1 MGYDKIPRQKL
12 PISKKTKKWGEEC
25 VEAFIDLSDAGS
37 GYSKRRDELK
47 ILYDYYNG
55 VIDEADYRY
64 VLKPYGKSRKNFPS
78 EMRNYPIIKP
88 IIDLLLGEK
97 SKRPLNYTVTVQ
109 NSDTI
114 SKKEEA
120 KKEVIFKNLQMRF
133 MQAAQLE
140 GMQMGLSPEQI
151 AQENPMP
158 QHIAEMFEDSYVDQ
172 RAILGQ
178 KALNYVMQEQEVYDK
193 IQKAWFHYL
202 VSGEV
207 YTHRGVR
214 NGEPFYEVLNP
225 VDVDY
230 DLDPDLEFVEDGDWA
245 LTRKYAHASSVI
257 DLYYDSLSEQQILE
271 LEEPRHMETDVSFL
285 YAQSSNK
292 DVNAHRNRLLE
303 VVNVYWKSRKRIGF
317 VTYLD
322 PMTGSIEEK
331 EVADG
336 FRMPKELKDIGAV
349 LEWKWVNEVWE
360 GTRIDGRIYININPI
375 PNQRLSIDNP
385 SKCKLPIN
393 GRRYSDINASN
404 ISLVKLGI
412 PYQLNYNIYKYR
424 LELSIAKSKDIIA
437 QFDINMIP
445 KKWDMDKF
453 MYYVEGTGIAWVDY
467 NKEGIQLN
475 PQHQSVMDMSIK
487 TIQQYI
493 TLLESILVEWEK
505 ISGVSRQRQGEIGAY
520 EGKASSQQAIL
531 QSSHITEDLFRKF
544 ERMEQRDFQALLDYS
559 KEAWLT
565 GKKSM
570 YVMPDGTTDFLD
582 IDSMTHME
590 TNYGIFVSDA
600 GKDAEKLQN
609 IKGLTQAMMQNGAKP
624 GDIAEMLDSDSFS
637 QIKSNLKKAD
647 RMAAQLEQAQQQ
659 AQQEAQQQQVQMK
672 QMELE
677 AENIENEKDRQK
689 DIEIALI
696 NAESKQQA
704 ATGTESLQ
712 LEKMMR
718 EFEIKEK
725 ELELKELELMEK
737 SRGDQSKEE
746 IEREKNQITRELNEM
761 KRASDIENNE
771 AKRESEYIKR
781 DTANRDIQAKKDI
794 ADKQVEAKENDANKS
809 D

>member
-12 PISKKTKKWGEEC
+12 SITKKNKEWREKC
-25 VEAFIDLSDAGS
+25 VEAFIDLSSS
-37 GYSKRRDELK
+37 GASHNKQKDDMK

-55 VIDEADYRY
+55 VIDEADYKY

-109 NSDTI
+109 NSDSITI
-114 SKKEEA
+114 KEQQKQEA
-120 KKEVIFKNLQMRF
+120 IAINLRQKF
-133 MQAAQLE
+133 LQQVQA
-140 GMQMGLSPEQI
+140 MGVDIGANMDEIPT
-151 AQENPMP
+151 PK
-158 QHIAEMFEDSYVDQ
+158 HIADMFEMNYVDN
-172 RAILGQ
+172 RAVLGQ
-178 KALNYVMQEQEVYDK
+178 QAMNYIMQEQEVYDK

-202 VSGEV
+202 VTGEC

-214 NGEPFYEVLNP
+214 NNEPYYEILNP
-225 VDVDY
+225 LDVDY

-245 LTRKYAHASSVI
+245 LVRKYVHASTVI
-257 DLYYDSLSEQQILE
+257 DAYYDSLSEQEILE
-271 LEEPRHMETDVSFL
+271 LEEPRHSETDISFL
-285 YAQSSNK
+285 YANSSGK
-292 DVNAHRNRLLE
+292 DENAYRNRLIE
-303 VVNVYWKSRKRIGF
+303 VVNVYWKSRKKIGF
-317 VTYLD
+317 LTYFD
-322 PMTGSIEEK
+322 PETGEFEEIEVE
-331 EVADG
+331 DG
-336 FRMPKELKDIGAV
+336 FRMPAEIKDLGGK
-349 LEWKWVNEVWE
+349 LEFKWVNEVWE
-360 GTRIDGRIYININPI
+360 GTRIDGRIYVNINPI
-375 PNQRLSIDNP
+375 LNQRLSLENP

-393 GRRYSDINASN
+393 GRRYSDINSRN

-424 LELSIAKSKDIIA
+424 LELAIARSKDIIA

-487 TIQQYI
+487 TIGQYI
-493 TLLESILVEWEK
+493 TLLDSILVEWEK

-565 GKKSM
+565 GKRGM
-570 YVMPDGTTDFLD
+570 FVLPDGTTDFLD
-582 IDSMTHME
+582 INSLEYME
-590 TNYGIFVSDA
+590 SNFGIFVSDA
-600 GKDAEKLQN
+600 GKDQEKLQN

-624 GDIAEMLDSDSFS
+624 GDIAEMLDSDSFT
-637 QIKSNLKKAD
+637 QIKKNLKLADKAN
-647 RMAAQLEQAQQQ
+647 AELEQ
-659 AQQEAQQQQVQMK
+659 AQQEAQQQIQQQQLEAQQVQ
-672 QMELE
+672 LE
-677 AENIENEKDRQK
+677 ADMLEREKDRQK

-696 NAESKQQA
+696 SAEAKDNSGA
-704 ATGTESLQ
+704 NSLN
-712 LEKMMR
+712 LEKMIQD
-718 EFEIKEK
+718 F
-725 ELELKELELMEK
+725 ELKK
-737 SRGDQSKEE
+737 
-746 IEREKNQITRELNEM
+746 RELDLKEQELQLKMQNAMEATAL
-761 KRASDIENNE
+761 KKEDIESKKE
-771 AKRESEYIKR
+771 IAKQ
-781 DTANRDIQAKKDI
+781 N
-794 ADKQVEAKENDANKS
+794 ANKS
-809 D
+809 R

>member
-12 PISKKTKKWGEEC
+12 SINKKNKKWGEEC
-25 VEAFIDLSDAGS
+25 VEAFIDLSNS
-37 GYSKRRDELK
+37 GQTHSKQKNDLK

-55 VIDEADYRY
+55 VIDEADYNY

-109 NSDTI
+109 NSDAITL
-114 SKKEEA
+114 KEQQKSE
-120 KKEVIFKNLQMRF
+120 E
-133 MQAAQLE
+133 
-140 GMQMGLSPEQI
+140 I
-151 AQENPMP
+151 AQNLRQRFLQEVQAMGVDVGANMDEIPTP
-158 QHIAEMFEDSYVDQ
+158 KHIADMFEMNYIDN
-172 RAILGQ
+172 RAVLGQ
-178 KALNYVMQEQEVYDK
+178 QAMNYIMQEQEVYDK
-193 IQKAWFHYL
+193 VQKAWFHYL
-202 VSGEV
+202 VTGEA

-214 NGEPFYEVLNP
+214 NSEPFYEILNP
-225 VDVDY
+225 LDVDY

-245 LTRKYAHASSVI
+245 LVRKYVHASTVI
-257 DLYYDSLSEQQILE
+257 DAYYDSLTEQQILE
-271 LEEPRHMETDVSFL
+271 LEEPRHSESDISFL
-285 YAQSSNK
+285 YANSANK
-292 DVNAHRNRLLE
+292 DTNAFRNRLVE
-303 VVNVYWKSRKRIGF
+303 VINVYWKSRKKIGF
-317 VTYLD
+317 LNYFD
-322 PMTGSIEEK
+322 PETGEFEEV
-331 EVADG
+331 EVEDG
-336 FRMPKELKDIGAV
+336 FRMPAEIKELGGT
-349 LEWKWVNEVWE
+349 LEFKWVNEVWE
-360 GTRIDGRIYININPI
+360 GTRIDGRFYVNINPI
-375 PNQRLSIDNP
+375 LNQRMSLENP

-393 GRRYSDINASN
+393 GRRYSDTNSKN

-424 LELSIAKSKDIIA
+424 LELAIARSKDIIA

-475 PQHQSVMDMSIK
+475 PQHQSVLDMSIK
-487 TIQQYI
+487 TINQYI

-565 GKKSM
+565 GKKGM
-570 YVMPDGTTDFLD
+570 FVMPDGTTDFLD
-582 IDSMTHME
+582 VNSMDHME

-600 GKDAEKLQN
+600 GKDQEKLQN

-624 GDIAEMLDSDSFS
+624 GDIAEMLDSDSFTE
-637 QIKSNLKKAD
+637 IKKNLKLADKANEE
-647 RMAAQLEQAQQQ
+647 LEQAQQQ
-659 AQQEAQQQQVQMK
+659 AQQEQQQAQLEAQQMQ
-672 QMELE
+672 LE
-677 AENIENEKDRQK
+677 ADNIEREKDRQK

-696 NAESKQQA
+696 SAESKDQ
-704 ATGTESLQ
+704 TDVNSLN
-712 LEKMMR
+712 LEKMIQD
-718 EFEIKEK
+718 FELKK
-725 ELELKELELMEK
+725 RELELKEQELELKM
-737 SRGDQSKEE
+737 RGDMDSNALK
-746 IEREKNQITRELNEM
+746 RE
-761 KRASDIENNE
+761 DIESKKE
-771 AKRESEYIKR
+771 IAKQ
-781 DTANRDIQAKKDI
+781 N
-794 ADKQVEAKENDANKS
+794 ANKPR
-809 D
+809 

>member
-12 PISKKTKKWGEEC
+12 SINKKNKKWGEEC
-25 VEAFIDLSDAGS
+25 VEAFIDLSNS
-37 GYSKRRDELK
+37 GQTHSKQKNDLK

-55 VIDEADYRY
+55 VIDEADYNY
-64 VLKPYGKSRKNFPS
+64 VLKPYGKARKNFPS

-109 NSDTI
+109 NSDALTL
-114 SKKEEA
+114 KEME
-120 KKEVIFKNLQMRF
+120 KSET
-133 MQAAQLE
+133 
-140 GMQMGLSPEQI
+140 I
-151 AQENPMP
+151 AQNLRQSFLQQVQAQGVDVGANMEEIPTP
-158 QHIAEMFEDSYVDQ
+158 KHIADMFESSYVDN

-178 KALNYVMQEQEVYDK
+178 KTLNYVMQEQEVYDK

-202 VSGEV
+202 VTGEA
-207 YTHRGVR
+207 YTQRGVR
-214 NGEPFYEVLNP
+214 NGEPYYSVLNP
-225 VDVDY
+225 LDVDY

-245 LTRKYAHASSVI
+245 LVRKYVHASTVI
-257 DLYYDSLSEQQILE
+257 DAYYDSLSEQQILE
-271 LEEPRHMETDVSFL
+271 LEEPKHSEGDISFL
-285 YAQSSNK
+285 YANSSNK
-292 DVNAHRNRLLE
+292 DANSFRNRLIE

-317 VTYLD
+317 LTYLD
-322 PMTGSIEEK
+322 QETGSIEEV
-331 EVADG
+331 EVDDG
-336 FRMPKELKDIGAV
+336 FRMPKELKEQGAE

-375 PNQRLSIDNP
+375 LNQRLSIDNP

-393 GRRYSDINASN
+393 GRRYSDTNSKN

-424 LELSIAKSKDIIA
+424 LELAIARSKDIIA

-487 TIQQYI
+487 TISQYI
-493 TLLESILVEWEK
+493 TLLDSILIEWEK

-565 GKKSM
+565 GKKGM
-570 YVMPDGTTDFLD
+570 FVMPDGTTDFLD
-582 IDSMTHME
+582 VNSMQHME

-600 GKDAEKLQN
+600 GKDQEKLQN

-624 GDIAEMLDSDSFS
+624 GDIAEMLDSDSFTE
-637 QIKSNLKKAD
+637 IKRNLKLADKAN
-647 RMAAQLEQAQQQ
+647 AELEQAQQQ
-659 AQQEAQQQQVQMK
+659 AQQEQQQAQLQAQQQQ
-672 QMELE
+672 LE
-677 AENIENEKDRQK
+677 ADKIENEKDRQK

-696 NAESKQQA
+696 GAESKDQTDA
-704 ATGTESLQ
+704 NSLN
-712 LEKMMR
+712 LEKMIQD
-718 EFEIKEK
+718 FEIKK
-725 ELELKELELMEK
+725 RELELKEQELELKMK
-737 SRGDQSKEE
+737 GDMDSNALK
-746 IEREKNQITRELNEM
+746 RE
-761 KRASDIENNE
+761 DIESKKE
-771 AKRESEYIKR
+771 IAKQ
-781 DTANRDIQAKKDI
+781 N
-794 ADKQVEAKENDANKS
+794 ANKPR
-809 D
+809 

>member
-12 PISKKTKKWGEEC
+12 SITKKDKKWKESC
-25 VEAFIDLSDAGS
+25 VEAFIDLSGS
-37 GYSKRRDELK
+37 SASHSGKKDDLK

-64 VLKPYGKSRKNFPS
+64 VLKPYGKTRKNFPS

-97 SKRPLNYTVTVQ
+97 SKRPLNYTVTIQ
-109 NSDTI
+109 NPDTI
-114 SKKEEA
+114 SEKENA
-120 KKEVIFKNLQMRF
+120 KSELIYKNLEMRF
-133 MQAAQLE
+133 MQALQQQGQDVGVDPNQEIELPEHLAQ
-140 GMQMGLSPEQI
+140 
-151 AQENPMP
+151 
-158 QHIAEMFEDSYVDQ
+158 MFEDSYVDN

-178 KALNYVMQEQEVYDK
+178 KSMNYILQEQEVYDK

-202 VSGEV
+202 ITGEA

-214 NGEPFYEVLNP
+214 NGEPFYEILNP
-225 VDVDY
+225 LDVDY

-245 LTRKYAHASSVI
+245 LVRKYVHASSVI
-257 DLYYDSLSEQQILE
+257 DAYYESLTEEQVLE
-271 LEEPRHMETDVSFL
+271 IEEPRHSESDVSFL
-285 YAQSSNK
+285 YANSHSR
-292 DVNAHRNRLLE
+292 DENAFRNRLIE

-317 VTYLD
+317 LTYLD
-322 PMTGSIEEK
+322 PQTGAVEEIEVE
-331 EVADG
+331 DG
-336 FRMPKELKDIGAV
+336 FRMPREMKETGAK
-349 LEWKWVNEVWE
+349 LNWKWVNEVWE
-360 GTRIDGRIYININPI
+360 GTRIDGRFYININPI
-375 PNQRLSIDNP
+375 ANQRLSLENP

-393 GRRYSDINASN
+393 GRRYSDVNSSN

-424 LELSIAKSKDIIA
+424 LELAIARSKDIIA

-475 PQHQSVMDMSIK
+475 PQHQSVLDMSIK
-487 TIQQYI
+487 TIGQYVQ
-493 TLLESILVEWEK
+493 LLESILVEWEI

-559 KEAWLT
+559 KEAWLG

-582 IDSMTHME
+582 IDSMQHME
-590 TNYGIFVSDA
+590 SNYGIFVSDA
-600 GKDAEKLQN
+600 GKDQEKLQN
-609 IKGLTQAMMQNGAKP
+609 IKGLTQAMIQNGAKP
-624 GDIAEMLDSDSFS
+624 GDLAEMLDSDSFT

-647 RMAAQLEQAQQQ
+647 RAQEELEQ
-659 AQQEAQQQQVQMK
+659 AQQEAQQEMQQQ
-672 QMELE
+672 QLQSQQAIQE
-677 AENIENEKDRQK
+677 ATALENEKDRQK

-696 NAESKQQA
+696 NAESKKDVE
-704 ATGTESLQ
+704 GNNLN
-712 LEKMMR
+712 LEKMVR
-718 EFEIKEK
+718 DFEIKER
-725 ELELKELELMEK
+725 ELE
-737 SRGDQSKEE
+737 
-746 IEREKNQITRELNEM
+746 IREKELNERM
-761 KRASDIENNE
+761 RGSQESESIARESNQV
-771 AKRESEYIKR
+771 KREDSKV
-781 DTANRDIQAKKDI
+781 KKEI
-794 ADKQVEAKENDANKS
+794 ADKNANKRN
-809 D
+809 

>member
-1 MGYDKIPRQKL
+1 MGYTKLPRQKL
-12 PISKKTKKWGEEC
+12 SITKKDKKWREEC
-25 VEAFIDLSDAGS
+25 VEAFINLSNSGA
-37 GYSKRRDELK
+37 GYSQKKDDLN

-55 VIDEADYRY
+55 VIDEGDYNY

-109 NSDTI
+109 NSDSI
-114 SKKEEA
+114 AIKEESKKEL
-120 KKEVIFKNLQMRF
+120 IFKNLQQHF
-133 MQAAQLE
+133 LQAVQRQ
-140 GMQMGLSPEQI
+140 GQDVGVDPEQEI
-151 AQENPMP
+151 ELP
-158 QHIAEMFEDSYVDQ
+158 QHIAEMFEETYVDQ

-178 KALNYVMQEQEVYDK
+178 KAMNYIMQDQEVYDK

-214 NGEPFYEVLNP
+214 NAEPFYEVLNP
-225 VDVDY
+225 LDVDY

-245 LTRKYAHASSVI
+245 LVRKYVHASTVV
-257 DLYYDSLSEQQILE
+257 DAYYESLSEQQVLE
-271 LEEPRHMETDVSFL
+271 LEDPQHSENDVSFL
-285 YAQSSNK
+285 YANSTGK
-292 DVNAHRNRLLE
+292 DANAFRNRLIE
-303 VVNVYWKSRKRIGF
+303 VTSVYWKSRKRIGF
-317 VTYLD
+317 LTYLD
-322 PMTGSIEEK
+322 PETGMVEEQ

-336 FRMPKELKDIGAV
+336 FRLPMEMKEQGAR
-349 LEWKWVNEVWE
+349 LTWKWVNEVWE
-360 GTRIDGRIYININPI
+360 GTRIDGRFYININPI
-375 PNQRLSIDNP
+375 ANQRLSLDNP

-393 GRRYSDINASN
+393 GRRYSNTNAKN

-424 LELSIAKSKDIIA
+424 LELAIARSKDIIA

-475 PQHQSVMDMSIK
+475 PQHQSVLDMSIK
-487 TIQQYI
+487 TIGQYI
-493 TLLESILVEWEK
+493 SLLESILVEWEK

-544 ERMEQRDFQALLDYS
+544 ERMEQRDFQALLEYS

-570 YVMPDGTTDFLD
+570 YVMPDGTQDFLD
-582 IDSMTHME
+582 IDSMQHME
-590 TNYGIFVSDA
+590 SNYGIFVSDA
-600 GKDAEKLQN
+600 GKDQEKLQN
-609 IKGLTQAMMQNGAKP
+609 IKGLTQAMVQGGAKM
-624 GDIAEMLDSDSFS
+624 GDIAQMLDSESFTE
-637 QIKSNLKKAD
+637 IKKNLKKAD
-647 RMAAQLEQAQQQ
+647 RVQEQLEQAQSEAEQQ
-659 AQQEAQQQQVQMK
+659 MQQQQMQAAQMQQEA
-672 QMELE
+672 ENLE
-677 AENIENEKDRQK
+677 REKDRQK

-696 NAESKQQA
+696 GAESKKD
-704 ATGTESLQ
+704 TEGHTLN
-712 LEKMMR
+712 LEKMVR
-718 EFEIKEK
+718 DFEIKERELEIRQK
-725 ELELKELELMEK
+725 ELDEK
-737 SRGDQSKEE
+737 SRGSQATE
-746 IEREKNQITRELNEM
+746 NLTRELNEV
-761 KRASDIENNE
+761 
-771 AKRESEYIKR
+771 KREDSK
-781 DTANRDIQAKKDI
+781 NRKEI
-794 ADKQVEAKENDANKS
+794 ADKNANKRG
-809 D
+809 

>member
-1 MGYDKIPRQKL
+1 MGYTKLPRQKL
-12 PISKKTKKWGEEC
+12 SITKKDKKWREEC
-25 VEAFIDLSDAGS
+25 VEAFINLSNSGA
-37 GYSKRRDELK
+37 GYSQKKDDLN

-55 VIDEADYRY
+55 VIDEGDYNY

-109 NSDTI
+109 NSDSI
-114 SKKEEA
+114 AIKEESKKEL
-120 KKEVIFKNLQMRF
+120 IFKNLQQHF
-133 MQAAQLE
+133 LQAVQRQ
-140 GMQMGLSPEQI
+140 GQDVGVDPEQEI
-151 AQENPMP
+151 ELP
-158 QHIAEMFEDSYVDQ
+158 QHIAEMFEETYVDQ

-178 KALNYVMQEQEVYDK
+178 KAMNYIMQDQEVYDK

-214 NGEPFYEVLNP
+214 NAEPFYEVLNP
-225 VDVDY
+225 LDVDY

-245 LTRKYAHASSVI
+245 LVRKYVHASTVV
-257 DLYYDSLSEQQILE
+257 DAYYESLSEQQVLE
-271 LEEPRHMETDVSFL
+271 LEDPQHSENDVSFL
-285 YAQSSNK
+285 YANSTGK
-292 DVNAHRNRLLE
+292 DANAFRNRLIE
-303 VVNVYWKSRKRIGF
+303 VTSVYWKSRKRIGF
-317 VTYLD
+317 LTYLD
-322 PMTGSIEEK
+322 PETGMVEEQ

-336 FRMPKELKDIGAV
+336 FRLPMEMKEQGAR
-349 LEWKWVNEVWE
+349 LTWKWVNEVWE
-360 GTRIDGRIYININPI
+360 GTRIDGRFYININPI
-375 PNQRLSIDNP
+375 ANQRLSLDNP

-393 GRRYSDINASN
+393 GRRYSNTNAKN

-424 LELSIAKSKDIIA
+424 LELAIARSKDIIA

-475 PQHQSVMDMSIK
+475 PQHQSVLDMSIK
-487 TIQQYI
+487 TIGQYI
-493 TLLESILVEWEK
+493 SLLESILVEWEK

-544 ERMEQRDFQALLDYS
+544 ERMEQRDFQALLEYS

-570 YVMPDGTTDFLD
+570 YVMPDGTQDFLD
-582 IDSMTHME
+582 IDSMQHME
-590 TNYGIFVSDA
+590 SNYGIFVSDA
-600 GKDAEKLQN
+600 GKDQEKLQN
-609 IKGLTQAMMQNGAKP
+609 IKGLTQAMVQGGAKM
-624 GDIAEMLDSDSFS
+624 GDIAQMLDSESFTE
-637 QIKSNLKKAD
+637 IKKNLKKAD
-647 RMAAQLEQAQQQ
+647 RVQEQLEQAQSEAEQQ
-659 AQQEAQQQQVQMK
+659 MQQQQMQAAQMQQEA
-672 QMELE
+672 ENLE
-677 AENIENEKDRQK
+677 REKDRQK

-696 NAESKQQA
+696 GAESKKD
-704 ATGTESLQ
+704 TEGHTLN
-712 LEKMMR
+712 LEKMVR
-718 EFEIKEK
+718 DFEIKERELEIRQK
-725 ELELKELELMEK
+725 ELDEK
-737 SRGDQSKEE
+737 SRGSQATE
-746 IEREKNQITRELNEM
+746 NLTRELNQV
-761 KRASDIENNE
+761 
-771 AKRESEYIKR
+771 KREDSK
-781 DTANRDIQAKKDI
+781 NRKEI
-794 ADKQVEAKENDANKS
+794 ADKNANKR